1 MREVHAAPPVA
12 HRAVAALS
20 TIAATVAE
28 VLGSLWPAASTG
40 SASLPRPSD
49 QGADRFID
57 TGPRRF
63 SLVGYAAGGWTLNC
77 ADTAKSVEFD
87 DLASAL
93 AFARAE
99 AEEKSADIEL
109 LVDGLYIF
117 IHQPEGWPHAVCAP
131 PRSPLH

>member
-1 MREVHAAPPVA
+1 
-12 HRAVAALS
+12 
-20 TIAATVAE
+20 
-28 VLGSLWPAASTG
+28 
-40 SASLPRPSD
+40 
-49 QGADRFID
+49 
-57 TGPRRF
+57 
-63 SLVGYAAGGWTLNC
+63 LNC
-77 ADTAKSVEFD
+77 ADTGKSVEFD